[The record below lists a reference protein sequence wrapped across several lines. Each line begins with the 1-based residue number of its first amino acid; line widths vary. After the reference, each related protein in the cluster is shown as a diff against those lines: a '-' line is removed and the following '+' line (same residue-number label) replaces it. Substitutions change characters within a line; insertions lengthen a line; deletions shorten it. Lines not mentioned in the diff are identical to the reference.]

1 MVYDKISIKIT
12 IILLFWRGV
21 MKKSIFV
28 VMIVFLGLMLSS
40 CDYPE
45 KSFQAMQR
53 DLIPKEVTRDF
64 QLERGVY
71 APFIWTSDNDA
82 LVINGNDVTVNQKE
96 DDVVVNITATV
107 NKRSETFEIIVLK
120 IGSPLSSREKAEDIT
135 VYLNE
140 TYNEIDG
147 GLLELPNQIDGIFI
161 KYSLD
166 LHQSSYGY
174 KIEDDKTYL
183 SSGFRASGASI
194 SISMSFH
201 DDSEMKSE
209 NHVYRA
215 NLDLIAQP
223 LTEDDPFLLAVQEIN
238 VNNYQFTSNLR
249 YQFGIY
255 DLKIGDIIEFGT
267 NELFDANLQLNRDEY
282 FLKIDTNK
290 YEIIKNFREKT
301 SELGRLAITID
312 GVSKTIFIWMYM

>member
-1 MVYDKISIKIT
+1 
-12 IILLFWRGV
+12 
-21 MKKSIFV
+21 MKKTIFV
-28 VMIVFLGLMLSS
+28 ILIIFIVFMLSS

-140 TYNEIDG
+140 TYTEIDG

-161 KYSLD
+161 YYSLD
-166 LHQSSYGY
+166 LLQSSYGY

-183 SSGFRASGASI
+183 SSSFRASGASI
-194 SISMSFH
+194 SISMSFY
-201 DDSEMKSE
+201 DDAEMKSE
-209 NHVYRA
+209 NQVYRA
-215 NLDLIAQP
+215 YLDLIAQP

-238 VNNYQFTSNLR
+238 VNNYPFTSNLR
-249 YQFGIY
+249 YQFGLSN
-255 DLKIGDIIEFGT
+255 LKVGDIIEFKT
-267 NELFDANLQLNRDEY
+267 SELFDANLQLNRDEY

-290 YEIIKNFREKT
+290 YEIIKNFRENT
-301 SELGRLAITID
+301 SELGRLTLTID
-312 GVSKTIFIWMYM
+312 GVSKTIFVHMYM

>member
-1 MVYDKISIKIT
+1 
-12 IILLFWRGV
+12 
-21 MKKSIFV
+21 MKKTIFV
-28 VMIVFLGLMLSS
+28 VMIVILGLMLSS

-45 KSFQAMQR
+45 KSFQAMQK

-71 APFIWTSDNDA
+71 APFIWSSDNDA
-82 LVINGNDVTVNQKE
+82 LVINGNDVIVNQKE

-140 TYNEIDG
+140 TYTEIDG

-166 LHQSSYGY
+166 LIQSSYGY
-174 KIEDDKTYL
+174 KIEGDKTYL
-183 SSGFRASGASI
+183 SSSFRANGESI
-194 SISMSFH
+194 VISLSFY
-201 DDSEMKSE
+201 DDVEMK
-209 NHVYRA
+209 NDTLVYWSSL
-215 NLDLIAQP
+215 NLIAQA
-223 LTEDDPFLLAVQEIN
+223 LNEDDPFLVAIQQIN
-238 VNNYQFTSNLR
+238 INNYNFTSNLR
-249 YQFGIY
+249 YQFGISH
-255 DLKIGDIIEFGT
+255 LKVGDIIEFGT
-267 NELFDANLQLNRDEY
+267 SESFDANLTMNNSEY

-290 YEIIKNFREKT
+290 YEIIKNFRDNI
-301 SELGRLAITID
+301 SELGRLTITID

>member
-1 MVYDKISIKIT
+1 
-12 IILLFWRGV
+12 
-21 MKKSIFV
+21 MKKTIFV
-28 VMIVFLGLMLSS
+28 VMIIILGLMLSS

-135 VYLNE
+135 VLLNE

-166 LHQSSYGY
+166 LFQSSYGY

-183 SSGFRASGASI
+183 SSSFRANGESI
-194 SISMSFH
+194 VISLSFY
-201 DDSEMKSE
+201 DDVEMK
-209 NHVYRA
+209 NDTLVYWSSL
-215 NLDLIAQP
+215 NLIA
-223 LTEDDPFLLAVQEIN
+223 LALNEDDPFLVAIQQIN
-238 VNNYQFTSNLR
+238 INNYNFTSNLR
-249 YQFGIY
+249 YQFGISH
-255 DLKIGDIIEFGT
+255 LNVGDIIEFGT
-267 NELFDANLQLNRDEY
+267 SESFDANLTMNNSEY
-282 FLKIDTNK
+282 FLKMDTNK
-290 YEIIKNFREKT
+290 YEIIKNFRDNI
-301 SELGRLAITID
+301 SELGRLTITID

>member
-1 MVYDKISIKIT
+1 
-12 IILLFWRGV
+12 
-21 MKKSIFV
+21 MKKTIFV
-28 VMIVFLGLMLSS
+28 ILIIFIVFMLSS

-140 TYNEIDG
+140 TYTEIDG

-161 KYSLD
+161 YYSLD
-166 LHQSSYGY
+166 LLQSSYGY

-183 SSGFRASGASI
+183 SSSFRASGASI
-194 SISMSFH
+194 SISMSFY
-201 DDSEMKSE
+201 DDAEMKSE
-209 NHVYRA
+209 NQVYRA
-215 NLDLIAQP
+215 YLDLIAQP

-238 VNNYQFTSNLR
+238 VNNYPFTSNLR
-249 YQFGIY
+249 YQFGLSN
-255 DLKIGDIIEFGT
+255 LKVGDIIEFKT
-267 NELFDANLQLNRDEY
+267 SELFDANLQLNRDEY

-301 SELGRLAITID
+301 SELGRLTITID
-312 GVSKTIFIWMYM
+312 GVSKTIFVHMYM

>member
-1 MVYDKISIKIT
+1 
-12 IILLFWRGV
+12 

-53 DLIPKEVTRDF
+53 DLIPNEVTRDF

-96 DDVVVNITATV
+96 DDVVVKITATV

-140 TYNEIDG
+140 TYIEIDG

-166 LHQSSYGY
+166 LLQSSYGY
-174 KIEDDKTYL
+174 KIENDKTYL
-183 SSGFRASGASI
+183 SSSFRASGASI
-194 SISMSFH
+194 SISMSFY

-238 VNNYQFTSNLR
+238 VNHYQFTSNLR

-267 NELFDANLQLNRDEY
+267 SELFDANLQLNRNEY

-290 YEIIKNFREKT
+290 YEVIKNFRDKT
-301 SELGRLAITID
+301 SELGRLTITID
-312 GVSKTIFIWMYM
+312 GVSKTIFVWMYM

>member
-1 MVYDKISIKIT
+1 
-12 IILLFWRGV
+12 
-21 MKKSIFV
+21 MKKSILV
-28 VMIVFLGLMLSS
+28 VMVLFLGLILSS

-147 GLLELPNQIDGIFI
+147 GLLELPNQIDDVFI
-161 KYSLD
+161 NYNLD
-166 LHQSSYGY
+166 PLQSFYGY

-183 SSGFRASGASI
+183 SSSFRANGASI
-194 SISMSFH
+194 SISMSFY
-201 DDSEMKSE
+201 DDSEMKIE
-209 NHVYRA
+209 NQVYRA

-223 LTEDDPFLLAVQEIN
+223 LTEDDPFLIAVQEIN

-249 YQFGIY
+249 YQFGISN
-255 DLKIGDIIEFGT
+255 LKVGDIIEFGT
-267 NELFDANLQLNRDEY
+267 SELFDANLQLNRDEY

-301 SELGRLAITID
+301 SELGRLTITID
-312 GVSKTIFIWMYM
+312 GVSKTIFVWMHM